1 MSGGVH
7 SLKLLHRVIIKI
19 PNETDRM
26 EVLRGE
32 TRRGHL
38 KFSCVNSCG
47 FSDALRAMDSLSP
60 SLHYYVSR
68 CTHAT
73 NITLL
78 LVCVCVNAYS
88 SIHITRWTQSF
99 PFSLSN
105 CINKVNLYPSVKKS
119 RRWFYLNSISL

>member
-47 FSDALRAMDSLSP
+47 FSDALRAMGSLSL
-60 SLHYYVSR
+60 LHYYVSR

-88 SIHITRWTQSF
+88 SIHITRRMESF
-99 PFSLSN
+99 LFQIKQDKFMSSTKTMIL
-105 CINKVNLYPSVKKS
+105 
-119 RRWFYLNSISL
+119 RT